1 MWKSFSR
8 DDLAHT
14 PAAVRTMALSA
25 LAASFFLALLCGLF
39 YNTWAYEVDR
49 VLREEGSW
57 QARLTLTDDGQAET
71 LEQFAQVD
79 TVTPDEGLSGP
90 DALVVELTFRDKTA
104 VYDTLGLIQDRLGL
118 DADQIQTHDTL
129 LSLYGIT
136 DSDAPALLLPFLAG
150 VLALLVAALVLL
162 LRNAFEITMQARL
175 HRLGI
180 LTSVGA
186 TPRQLR
192 LCLLQEAAAVS
203 LLPLALGT
211 LLGFAAC

>member
-39 YNTWAYEVDR
+39 YNAWTYEVDR
-49 VLREEGSW
+49 VLREEGGW
-57 QARLTLTDDGQAET
+57 QARLTLTDAGQAET

-79 TVTPDEGLSGP
+79 TVTHNERLSGP
-90 DALVVELTFRDKTA
+90 DALVVDLIFRDKAA
-104 VYDTLGLIQDRLGL
+104 VYDALGLIRDRLGL
-118 DADQIQTHDTL
+118 DADQVQTHDTL

-136 DSDAPALLLPFLAG
+136 DSDDPALLLPFLAG

-162 LRNAFEITMQARL
+162 LRNAF
-175 HRLGI
+175 
-180 LTSVGA
+180 
-186 TPRQLR
+186 
-192 LCLLQEAAAVS
+192 
-203 LLPLALGT
+203 
-211 LLGFAAC
+211 